1 MVDSLAYT
9 DRTYKFLIKP
19 PPTSWFIKR
28 AIGKEKLSN
37 HRSNK
42 SGVISIKNIYEI
54 AKIKKEMD
62 YDLENTDLQGICSMI
77 VAQCAGMG
85 VIVDADQEEPPI
97 IKPKIKI

>member
-1 MVDSLAYT
+1 V
-9 DRTYKFLIKP
+9 
-19 PPTSWFIKR
+19 KR

-62 YDLENTDLQGICSMI
+62 YDLESTDLESICNMI
-77 VAQCAGMG
+77 VAQCSGMG
-85 VIVDADQEEPPI
+85 VIVDVDQEEPPI
-97 IKPKIKI
+97 VKPKLKV